1 MSLLTIGVVF
11 FGQEDE
17 EDEGSASDEEE
28 QQYYRTGTSV
38 VVAKN
43 IVDSPIKTQ
52 EELKVAAKETLKAQK
67 EMHYSTF
74 ANSPPKP
81 PTSHAE
87 DLERTRRRIGTCLW
101 VVFGWGGVVCNWCN
115 WLCVTGCVYVCCVL
129 LVVCNWLC
137 VTACFTVCFTVC
149 VTACVTACV
158 AACVTGFVLLVVL
171 LVVC

>member
-1 MSLLTIGVVF
+1 MLSLLTIGVVF

-28 QQYYRTGTSV
+28 QQYYRTASSV

-87 DLERTRRRIGTCLW
+87 DLERTRRRIGTCLRG
-101 VVFGWGGVVCNWCN
+101 VVGWGGVVCN
-115 WLCVTGCVYVCCVL
+115 WLCVTGCV
-129 LVVCNWLC
+129 
-137 VTACFTVCFTVC
+137 
-149 VTACVTACV
+149 
-158 AACVTGFVLLVVL
+158 
-171 LVVC
+171 